1 MILKSLS
8 SSSKGN
14 IHILENGETTILL
27 DCGIKFQRLADIL
40 NPLQIDGV
48 LITHEHGDHV
58 GGCKSL
64 SENKR
69 IVFYGTKETLEHI
82 KVPEFSKVPLEP
94 FKTYK
99 IGTFSIVPFEVKH
112 DAVHPV
118 NYLIKDT
125 ITGAQ
130 MLYITDTGYID
141 NLRFKDIDYILIECN
156 FDEEWYSPEVIDS
169 LSPEEARVRSFRGK
183 RLLSKEGHLSIQK
196 TIRVLKNTI
205 NHNTKKIVLCHI
217 SHNYEGYKEFE
228 SKIKAELKFESIV
241 ALNPMYIGLVINE
254 FREKKEVIPFE

>member
-27 DCGIKFQRLADIL
+27 DCGIKYQRLSEIL
-40 NPLQIDGV
+40 NPIHIDGV

-58 GGCKSL
+58 CGCRSL
-64 SENKR
+64 SENK
-69 IVFYGTKETLEHI
+69 VTTFYGTKETLDNI
-82 KVPEFSKVPLEP
+82 NVPEFTKISLEP
-94 FKTYK
+94 FRTYK
-99 IGTFSIVPFEVKH
+99 IGTFNIVPFEVKH

-118 NYLIKDT
+118 NYLIKDN

-130 MLYITDTGYID
+130 LLYITDTGYID
-141 NLRFKDIDYILIECN
+141 NLKFKDIDYILIECN
-156 FDEEWYSPEVIDS
+156 FDEEWYSSEVINS
-169 LSPEEARVRSFRGK
+169 LPIEEAKIRKFRGK

-196 TIRVLKNTI
+196 TVRVLKNII
-205 NHNTKKIVLCHI
+205 NYNTKKIVLCHI
-217 SHNYEGYKEFE
+217 SHNYEGYKNFE
-228 SKIKAELKFESIV
+228 NKIREELKFESVV

-254 FREKKEVIPFE
+254 FKEAKEVIKFE

>member
-14 IHILENGETTILL
+14 IHILENGQTTILL
-27 DCGIKFQRLADIL
+27 DCGIKFQRLSEIL
-40 NPLQIDGV
+40 NPLNIDGV
-48 LITHEHGDHV
+48 LITHEHGDHI

-64 SENKR
+64 SENKK
-69 IVFYGTKETLEHI
+69 VTFYGTKETLEYI

-99 IGTFSIVPFEVKH
+99 IGTFNIVPFEVKH

-125 ITGAQ
+125 LTGAQ

-141 NLRFKDIDYILIECN
+141 NLKFKDIDYILIECN
-156 FDEEWYSPEVIDS
+156 FDENWYSQEVIDS
-169 LSPEEARVRSFRGK
+169 LEPEEAKIRNFRGK

-196 TIRVLKNTI
+196 TIRALEGII
-205 NHNTKKIVLCHI
+205 NHNTKKIILCHV
-217 SHNYEGYKEFE
+217 SHNYEKYKEFE
-228 SKIKAELKFESIV
+228 SRMKAELKFENIV

-254 FREKKEVIPFE
+254 LKENKEVIPFE